1 MQFTGSAG
9 TTHNAEVDMP
19 AADDMIDVGGAWA
32 AVAAAAASVS
42 PVDDE
47 TVAVAPEKEPY
58 VPATGGALDANMNED
73 ASPFEV
79 DIGSGD
85 SYEDL
90 IASGVIEFLDVFREL
105 DDGPAGGC
113 FPEGGL
119 NAGNQDM
126 ETDDDEFAW
135 LNSPDAFMPLPIG
148 DADALGQAPA
158 TVDVPTG
165 EETGMGPGVEDDDM
179 EEHVAQAPLAEG
191 WAVPEAAQQ
200 AAPAA
205 AAAVAA
211 TTILPPVALEGD
223 MAEGT
228 GGENAVT
235 PAPAYDFSE
244 GGEGGGGA
252 GYMFAEGPPDG
263 AADAGAAGVGV
274 AAAEA
279 MAVTPMATNMTM
291 VNGAGGDED
300 NGGLSQKE
308 LLRRQKVERYLAKKK
323 SRRWSRASSYQSR
336 QRVANNRPRHKGRFL
351 PLVSDFVPISELK
364 RRQRALMAQQAA
376 EEEERQA
383 SFPTLDAPPG
393 GWGASAQFTGVE
405 DYGQGDG

>member
-1 MQFTGSAG
+1 MQFIGSAS
-9 TTHNAEVDMP
+9 TTHNPDVDMP
-19 AADDMIDVGGAWA
+19 VAKDMIDGGDVWA
-32 AVAAAAASVS
+32 AAEAAVS
-42 PVDDE
+42 TVGDE
-47 TVAVAPEKEPY
+47 TVAAAPEKEPY
-58 VPATGGALDANMNED
+58 VPATGDALGAKMNHD
-73 ASPFEV
+73 ASHFEV
-79 DIGSGD
+79 DTGSGD

-90 IASGVIEFLDVFREL
+90 IASGVNEFLDMFREL

-119 NAGNQDM
+119 NAGNQGM
-126 ETDDDEFAW
+126 EVDDDEFDW

-148 DADALGQAPA
+148 DTGDIGQAPA
-158 TVDVPTG
+158 TVAVPTG
-165 EETGMGPGVEDDDM
+165 EEEEAGMGQGVGDDDM
-179 EEHVAQAPLAEG
+179 EKHVAQAPLAAD
-191 WAVPEAAQQ
+191 WAVPEAAPK

-211 TTILPPVALEGD
+211 TTIVPPVALEGD

-228 GGENAVT
+228 GGESAVT
-235 PAPAYDFSE
+235 PAPAFDFS
-244 GGEGGGGA
+244 GGEGGGEGA
-252 GYMFAEGPPDG
+252 SDMFAGGPPDG

-279 MAVTPMATNMTM
+279 MAVMPTATNMAM
-291 VNGAGGDED
+291 VNGAGGDEHD
-300 NGGLSQKE
+300 CGLSQKE
-308 LLRRQKVERYLAKKK
+308 LRRQKVERYLAKKK
-323 SRRWSRASSYQSR
+323 RRLWSRASSYQSR

-351 PLVSDFVPISELK
+351 PLVSDFVPMSELK

-383 SFPTLDAPPG
+383 SFPTLDVPPG
-393 GWGASAQFTGVE
+393 GWGASPQFTGVR